1 MLVVMMW
8 EGGARLMVMAT
19 TPKIARKVK
28 RKLQQPIIISN
39 DKVLYGACMQR
50 RRWIK
55 QGEGEFQTKGRND
68 TSNARPFLCVLC
80 WRDSFVWQT
89 ETAT

>member
-1 MLVVMMW
+1 MW
-8 EGGARLMVMAT
+8 EGGARLMVVAT
-19 TPKIARKVK
+19 KPKIARKVK

-68 TSNARPFLCVLC
+68 TSNARPFFVRVVFLFCC